1 MATSKTIER
10 STSHQASR
18 TREKG
23 RGHPSKHKIRKRAPS
38 RSASPMRTDTKQAR
52 VLALLCRA
60 NGVTIAAVMK
70 ATGWQAH
77 SVRGF
82 FAGVVRR
89 KLRLK
94 LTSEKTGHARIYRV
108 ISKRGSSKAPASRQH
123 GS

>member
-1 MATSKTIER
+1 MASSKTIER
-10 STSHQASR
+10 STSRQSSLA
-18 TREKG
+18 TKKG
-23 RGHPSKHKIRKRAPS
+23 REILFKSTIRKRALS
-38 RSASPMRTDTKQAR
+38 RSASGKRTHTKQAR

-94 LTSEKTGHARIYRV
+94 LASEKSGGARVYRV
-108 ISKRGSSKAPASRQH
+108 VTKRGSSKTIASRQH
-123 GS
+123 GA